1 LEVNLRDPKRILE
14 KIIGINH
21 DFDRFEQTGES
32 FEQLV
37 EVLRD
42 VIKCRLT
49 RQWIKNN
56 YGFDIFVS
64 PETFTLLLDIPQ
76 INFIENSSRTME
88 LDTVSLKKVRK
99 LGDPV
104 TVGNLNALLRELY
117 RNLESI
123 QNRLQNDYP
132 NPLLINIMR
141 SDLIELVTEQ
151 IESIKILNG
160 RLTGYILNLGKVR
173 SIEYSFKGLFPD
185 SVNIGPLRKIWP
197 IVEREMEFYRKCSE
211 MNERWEAIGI
221 DLFQVLRKGGLPNLR
236 ENIQEMGNLLWKIV
250 YNQKS
255 VEQCLKIMGIDFTD
269 ARTVLEDSDHLKLN
283 NV

>member
-1 LEVNLRDPKRILE
+1 MRDPKRVLE
-14 KIIGINH
+14 KIIGISH
-21 DFDRFEQTGES
+21 DFDRLEQTGES

-42 VIKCRLT
+42 VMKCRLT
-49 RQWIKNN
+49 RQWINNN

-123 QNRLQNDYP
+123 QGRLQNDYP
-132 NPLLINIMR
+132 NPLLINAMR
-141 SDLIELVTEQ
+141 SDLIGLVTEQ
-151 IESIKILNG
+151 IESIKMLNG
-160 RLTGYILNLGKVR
+160 RLTGYILNLGKVKA
-173 SIEYSFKGLFPD
+173 IENSFKGLFPD
-185 SVNIGPLRKIWP
+185 SVNIDLLRKIWP

-255 VEQCLKIMGIDFTD
+255 VEQCLEIMGIDFTD
-269 ARTVLEDSDHLKLN
+269 ARTVLDSNRLKLN

>member
-1 LEVNLRDPKRILE
+1 LEIGLRDPKRILE
-14 KIIGINH
+14 KIVGINY
-21 DFDRFEQTGES
+21 DFYRFEQTGES

-42 VIKCRLT
+42 VVKCRLT
-49 RQWIKNN
+49 RQWINNN

-76 INFIENSSRTME
+76 INFIENSNRTME
-88 LDTVSLKKVRK
+88 VDTISLKKMRK
-99 LGDPV
+99 LEDPV

-132 NPLLINIMR
+132 NPLLINAMH
-141 SDLIELVTEQ
+141 SDLIGVVTEK

-160 RLTGYILNLGKVR
+160 RLTGYMLNLGKVK
-173 SIEYSFKGLFPD
+173 SIEHGFKGLFPD
-185 SVNIGPLRKIWP
+185 SINIGLLRKTWP
-197 IVEREMEFYRKCSE
+197 IVEREMVFYKKCSE

-221 DLFQVLRKGGLPNLR
+221 DLFQVLRKGGLSNLR
-236 ENIQEMGNLLWKIV
+236 ENIQEMGSLLWKIV

-269 ARTVLEDSDHLKLN
+269 ARTILDSDHLKLN
-283 NV
+283 NF

>member
-1 LEVNLRDPKRILE
+1 LEINLRNPKRILE
-14 KIIGINH
+14 KIIGISH
-21 DFDRFEQTGES
+21 DFDRLEQTGES

-42 VIKCRLT
+42 VMKCRLT
-49 RQWIKNN
+49 RQWINNN

-76 INFIENSSRTME
+76 INFIENSNRTME
-88 LDTVSLKKVRK
+88 LDTISLKKMRK

-123 QNRLQNDYP
+123 QGRLQNDYP
-132 NPLLINIMR
+132 NPLLINAMH
-141 SDLIELVTEQ
+141 SDLIGLVTEQ
-151 IESIKILNG
+151 IESIKMLNG
-160 RLTGYILNLGKVR
+160 RLTGYILNLGKVKA
-173 SIEYSFKGLFPD
+173 IENSFKGLFPD
-185 SVNIGPLRKIWP
+185 SVNIDLLRKIWP

-269 ARTVLEDSDHLKLN
+269 ARTVLDSNRLKLN

>member
-1 LEVNLRDPKRILE
+1 MEINLRNPKRILE
-14 KIIGINH
+14 KIIGISH
-21 DFDRFEQTGES
+21 DFDRLEETGES
-32 FEQLV
+32 LEQIV

-42 VIKCRLT
+42 VLKCRLT
-49 RQWIKNN
+49 RQWVNNN

-76 INFIENSSRTME
+76 INFIENSNRTME
-88 LDTVSLKKVRK
+88 LDTVSLKKMRK

-123 QNRLQNDYP
+123 QGRLQNDYP
-132 NPLLINIMR
+132 NPLLISAMR

-160 RLTGYILNLGKVR
+160 RLTGYILNLSKVK

-185 SVNIGPLRKIWP
+185 SVNIGLLRKTWP
-197 IVEREMEFYRKCSE
+197 IVEREMEFYRRCSE
-211 MNERWEAIGI
+211 MNVRWEALGI
-221 DLFQVLRKGGLPNLR
+221 DLFQVLRKGGLSNLR
-236 ENIQEMGNLLWKIV
+236 ENIQEMGSLLWKIV
-250 YNQKS
+250 YNQKP
-255 VEQCLKIMGIDFTD
+255 VEPCLKIMGVDLTD
-269 ARTVLEDSDHLKLN
+269 TRTVLDSDHLKLK

>member
-1 LEVNLRDPKRILE
+1 MRDPKRVLE
-14 KIIGINH
+14 KIIGISH
-21 DFDRFEQTGES
+21 DFDRLEQTGES

-42 VIKCRLT
+42 VMKCRLT
-49 RQWIKNN
+49 RQWINNN

-64 PETFTLLLDIPQ
+64 PEIFTLLLDIPQ
-76 INFIENSSRTME
+76 INFIENSNRTME
-88 LDTVSLKKVRK
+88 LDTLSLKKMRK
-99 LGDPV
+99 LRDPV

-132 NPLLINIMR
+132 NPLLINSMH
-141 SDLIELVTEQ
+141 SDLIGLVTEQ

-160 RLTGYILNLGKVR
+160 RLTGYIFNLGKVK

-185 SVNIGPLRKIWP
+185 SVNIGLLRKIWP

-221 DLFQVLRKGGLPNLR
+221 DLFQVLRKGGLSNLR

-255 VEQCLKIMGIDFTD
+255 VEQCLKIIGIDLTN
-269 ARTVLEDSDHLKLN
+269 ATTVLDSNHLKLN

>member
-1 LEVNLRDPKRILE
+1 MRDPKRILE
-14 KIIGINH
+14 KIVGINY
-21 DFDRFEQTGES
+21 DFYRFEQTGES

-42 VIKCRLT
+42 VVKCRLT
-49 RQWIKNN
+49 RQWINNN

-76 INFIENSSRTME
+76 INFIENSNRTME
-88 LDTVSLKKVRK
+88 LDTISLKKMRK
-99 LGDPV
+99 LEDPV

-123 QNRLQNDYP
+123 QNTLQNDYP
-132 NPLLINIMR
+132 NPLLINVMR
-141 SDLIELVTEQ
+141 SDLIGLVTEQ

-160 RLTGYILNLGKVR
+160 RLTGYMLNLGKVK
-173 SIEYSFKGLFPD
+173 SIEHGFKGLFPD
-185 SVNIGPLRKIWP
+185 SINIGLLRKTWP
-197 IVEREMEFYRKCSE
+197 IVEREMVFYKKCSE

-221 DLFQVLRKGGLPNLR
+221 DLFQVLRKGGLSNLR
-236 ENIQEMGNLLWKIV
+236 ENIQEMGSLLWKIV

-269 ARTVLEDSDHLKLN
+269 ARTILDSDHLKLN
-283 NV
+283 NF

>member
-1 LEVNLRDPKRILE
+1 MRNPKRILE
-14 KIIGINH
+14 KIIGISH
-21 DFDRFEQTGES
+21 DFDRLEQTGES

-42 VIKCRLT
+42 VMKCRLT
-49 RQWIKNN
+49 RQWINNN

-123 QNRLQNDYP
+123 QGRLQNDYP
-132 NPLLINIMR
+132 NPLLINAMR
-141 SDLIELVTEQ
+141 SDLIGV
-151 IESIKILNG
+151 G
-160 RLTGYILNLGKVR
+160 H
-173 SIEYSFKGLFPD
+173 
-185 SVNIGPLRKIWP
+185 
-197 IVEREMEFYRKCSE
+197 
-211 MNERWEAIGI
+211 
-221 DLFQVLRKGGLPNLR
+221 
-236 ENIQEMGNLLWKIV
+236 
-250 YNQKS
+250 
-255 VEQCLKIMGIDFTD
+255 
-269 ARTVLEDSDHLKLN
+269 RTN
-283 NV
+283 RIY

>member
-1 LEVNLRDPKRILE
+1 MRDPKRILE

-42 VIKCRLT
+42 VMKCRLT
-49 RQWIKNN
+49 RQWINNN

-76 INFIENSSRTME
+76 INFIENSNRTME
-88 LDTVSLKKVRK
+88 LDTISLKKMRK

-132 NPLLINIMR
+132 NPLLINAMR
-141 SDLIELVTEQ
+141 SDLIGLVTEQ

-160 RLTGYILNLGKVR
+160 RLTGYMLNLGKVK

-185 SVNIGPLRKIWP
+185 SVNIGLLRKTWP

-211 MNERWEAIGI
+211 MNERWKALEI
-221 DLFQVLRKGGLPNLR
+221 DLFQVLRNGGLSNLR

-269 ARTVLEDSDHLKLN
+269 ARTVLNADHVKLN

>member
-1 LEVNLRDPKRILE
+1 MRDPKRVLE
-14 KIIGINH
+14 KIIGISH

-32 FEQLV
+32 LEQLV

-42 VIKCRLT
+42 VMKWRLT
-49 RQWIKNN
+49 RQWINNN

-76 INFIENSSRTME
+76 INFIENSNRTME
-88 LDTVSLKKVRK
+88 LDTISLKKMRK

-123 QNRLQNDYP
+123 QGRLQNDYP
-132 NPLLINIMR
+132 NPLLINAMR
-141 SDLIELVTEQ
+141 SDLIGLVTEQ
-151 IESIKILNG
+151 IESIKMLNG
-160 RLTGYILNLGKVR
+160 RLTGYILNLGKVKA
-173 SIEYSFKGLFPD
+173 IENSFKGLFPD
-185 SVNIGPLRKIWP
+185 SVNIDLLRKIWP

-255 VEQCLKIMGIDFTD
+255 VEQCLEIMGIDFTD
-269 ARTVLEDSDHLKLN
+269 ARTVLDSNRLKLN

>member
-1 LEVNLRDPKRILE
+1 LEINLRNPKRILE
-14 KIIGINH
+14 KIIGISH
-21 DFDRFEQTGES
+21 DFDRLEQTGES

-42 VIKCRLT
+42 VMKCRLT
-49 RQWIKNN
+49 RQWINNN

-76 INFIENSSRTME
+76 INFIENSNRTME
-88 LDTVSLKKVRK
+88 LDTISLKKMRK

-123 QNRLQNDYP
+123 QGRLQNDYP
-132 NPLLINIMR
+132 NPLLINAMR
-141 SDLIELVTEQ
+141 SDLIGLVTEQ
-151 IESIKILNG
+151 IESIKMLNG
-160 RLTGYILNLGKVR
+160 RLTGYILNLGKVKA
-173 SIEYSFKGLFPD
+173 IENSFKGLFPD
-185 SVNIGPLRKIWP
+185 SVNIDLLRKIWP

-255 VEQCLKIMGIDFTD
+255 VEQCLEIMGIDFTD
-269 ARTVLEDSDHLKLN
+269 ARTVLDSNRLKLN

>member
-1 LEVNLRDPKRILE
+1 MRNPKRILE
-14 KIIGINH
+14 KIIGISH
-21 DFDRFEQTGES
+21 DFDRLEQTGES

-49 RQWIKNN
+49 RQWINNN

-76 INFIENSSRTME
+76 INFIENSNRTME
-88 LDTVSLKKVRK
+88 LDTISLKKMRK

-123 QNRLQNDYP
+123 QGRLQNDYP
-132 NPLLINIMR
+132 NPLLINAMR
-141 SDLIELVTEQ
+141 SDLIGLVTEQ
-151 IESIKILNG
+151 IESIKMLNG
-160 RLTGYILNLGKVR
+160 RLTGYILNLGKVKA
-173 SIEYSFKGLFPD
+173 IENSFKGLFPD
-185 SVNIGPLRKIWP
+185 SVNIDLLRKIWP

-269 ARTVLEDSDHLKLN
+269 ARTVLDSNLLKLN

>member
-1 LEVNLRDPKRILE
+1 MEVSLRDPKRILE
-14 KIIGINH
+14 KIIGISY

-32 FEQLV
+32 LEQLV

-42 VIKCRLT
+42 VMKWRLT
-49 RQWIKNN
+49 RQWINNN

-64 PETFTLLLDIPQ
+64 PETFTLLLGIPQ
-76 INFIENSSRTME
+76 INFIENSNRTMD

-104 TVGNLNALLRELY
+104 TVGNLNAILRELY

-123 QNRLQNDYP
+123 QGRLQNDYP
-132 NPLLINIMR
+132 NPLLINAMR

-160 RLTGYILNLGKVR
+160 RLTGYILNLGKVK

-185 SVNIGPLRKIWP
+185 SVNIGLLRKTWP
-197 IVEREMEFYRKCSE
+197 IIEREMEFYRKCSE

-255 VEQCLKIMGIDFTD
+255 LEQCFKIMGIDFTD
-269 ARTVLEDSDHLKLN
+269 IRTVLDSDHLKLKN
-283 NV
+283 I

>member
-1 LEVNLRDPKRILE
+1 MRDPKRILE
-14 KIIGINH
+14 KIVGVNY
-21 DFDRFEQTGES
+21 DFYRFEQTGES

-42 VIKCRLT
+42 VVKCRLT
-49 RQWIKNN
+49 RQWINNN

-76 INFIENSSRTME
+76 INFIENSNRTME
-88 LDTVSLKKVRK
+88 LDTISLKKMRK
-99 LGDPV
+99 LEDPV

-132 NPLLINIMR
+132 NPLLINAMH
-141 SDLIELVTEQ
+141 SDLIGVVTEK

-160 RLTGYILNLGKVR
+160 RLTGYMLNLGKVK
-173 SIEYSFKGLFPD
+173 SIEHGFKGLFPD
-185 SVNIGPLRKIWP
+185 SINIGLLRKTWP
-197 IVEREMEFYRKCSE
+197 IVEREMVFYKKCSE

-221 DLFQVLRKGGLPNLR
+221 DLFQVLRKGGLSNLR
-236 ENIQEMGNLLWKIV
+236 ENIQEMGSLLWKIV

-269 ARTVLEDSDHLKLN
+269 ARTILDSDHLKLN
-283 NV
+283 NF

>member
-1 LEVNLRDPKRILE
+1 MEINLRNPKRILE
-14 KIIGINH
+14 KIIGISH
-21 DFDRFEQTGES
+21 DFDRLEQTGES

-42 VIKCRLT
+42 VMKCRLT
-49 RQWIKNN
+49 RQWINNN

-76 INFIENSSRTME
+76 INFIENSNRTME

-123 QNRLQNDYP
+123 QGRLQNDYP
-132 NPLLINIMR
+132 NPLLINAMR
-141 SDLIELVTEQ
+141 SDLIGLVTEQ
-151 IESIKILNG
+151 IESIKMLNG
-160 RLTGYILNLGKVR
+160 RLTGYILNLGKVKA
-173 SIEYSFKGLFPD
+173 IENSFKGLFPD
-185 SVNIGPLRKIWP
+185 SVNIDLLRKIWP

-269 ARTVLEDSDHLKLN
+269 ARTVLDSNRLKLN

>member
-1 LEVNLRDPKRILE
+1 MRNPKRILE
-14 KIIGINH
+14 KIIGISH
-21 DFDRFEQTGES
+21 DFDRLEQTGES

-42 VIKCRLT
+42 VTKCRLT

-76 INFIENSSRTME
+76 INFIENSNRTME
-88 LDTVSLKKVRK
+88 LDTISLKKMRK

-123 QNRLQNDYP
+123 QGRLQNDYP
-132 NPLLINIMR
+132 NPLLINAMR
-141 SDLIELVTEQ
+141 SDLIGLVTEQ
-151 IESIKILNG
+151 IESIKMLNG
-160 RLTGYILNLGKVR
+160 RLTGYILNLGKVKA
-173 SIEYSFKGLFPD
+173 IENSFKGLFPD
-185 SVNIGPLRKIWP
+185 SVNIDLLRKIWP

-269 ARTVLEDSDHLKLN
+269 ARTVLDSGHLKLN

>member
-1 LEVNLRDPKRILE
+1 MRDPKRILE
-14 KIIGINH
+14 KIIGISY

-32 FEQLV
+32 LEQLV

-49 RQWIKNN
+49 RQWINNN

-132 NPLLINIMR
+132 NPLLINAMR
-141 SDLIELVTEQ
+141 SDLIELVTAQ

-160 RLTGYILNLGKVR
+160 RLTGYILNLGKVK
-173 SIEYSFKGLFPD
+173 SIEYRFKGLFPD
-185 SVNIGPLRKIWP
+185 AVNIGLLRKTWP

-255 VEQCLKIMGIDFTD
+255 VEQCLKIMRVDFTNV
-269 ARTVLEDSDHLKLN
+269 RTVLDSDHLKLK

>member
-1 LEVNLRDPKRILE
+1 LEINLRNPKRILE
-14 KIIGINH
+14 KIIGISH
-21 DFDRFEQTGES
+21 DFDRLEQTGES

-49 RQWIKNN
+49 RQWINNN

-123 QNRLQNDYP
+123 QGRLQNDYP
-132 NPLLINIMR
+132 NPLLINAMR
-141 SDLIELVTEQ
+141 SDLIGLVTEQ
-151 IESIKILNG
+151 IESIKMLNG
-160 RLTGYILNLGKVR
+160 RLTGYILNLGKVKA
-173 SIEYSFKGLFPD
+173 IENSFKGLFPD
-185 SVNIGPLRKIWP
+185 AVNIDLLRKIWP

-269 ARTVLEDSDHLKLN
+269 ARTVLDSNRLKLN

>member
-1 LEVNLRDPKRILE
+1 MRDPKRILE

-42 VIKCRLT
+42 VMKCRLT
-49 RQWIKNN
+49 RQWINNN

-76 INFIENSSRTME
+76 INFIENSNRTME
-88 LDTVSLKKVRK
+88 LDTISLKKMRK

-123 QNRLQNDYP
+123 QGRLQNDYP
-132 NPLLINIMR
+132 NPLLINAMR
-141 SDLIELVTEQ
+141 SDLIGLVTEQ
-151 IESIKILNG
+151 IESIKMLNG
-160 RLTGYILNLGKVR
+160 RLTGYILNLGKVKA
-173 SIEYSFKGLFPD
+173 IENSFKGLFPD
-185 SVNIGPLRKIWP
+185 SVNIDLLRKIWP

-269 ARTVLEDSDHLKLN
+269 ARTVLDSNRLKLN

>member
-1 LEVNLRDPKRILE
+1 MRDPKRILE
-14 KIIGINH
+14 KIIGISY

-32 FEQLV
+32 LEQLV

-42 VIKCRLT
+42 VMKCRLT
-49 RQWIKNN
+49 RQWINNN

-76 INFIENSSRTME
+76 INFIENSNRTME
-88 LDTVSLKKVRK
+88 LDTVSLKKTRK
-99 LGDPV
+99 LRDPV

-123 QNRLQNDYP
+123 QGRLQNDYP
-132 NPLLINIMR
+132 NPLLINAMR
-141 SDLIELVTEQ
+141 SDLIELVTKQ

-160 RLTGYILNLGKVR
+160 RLTGYILNLGKVKA
-173 SIEYSFKGLFPD
+173 IENSFKGLFPD
-185 SVNIGPLRKIWP
+185 SVNIDLLRKIWP

-269 ARTVLEDSDHLKLN
+269 ARTVLDSNRLS
-283 NV
+283 

>member
-1 LEVNLRDPKRILE
+1 LEVSLRDPKRILE
-14 KIIGINH
+14 KIIGISY

-32 FEQLV
+32 LEQLV

-42 VIKCRLT
+42 VMKWRLT
-49 RQWIKNN
+49 RQWINNN

-76 INFIENSSRTME
+76 INFIENSNRTMD

-104 TVGNLNALLRELY
+104 TVGNLNAILRELY

-123 QNRLQNDYP
+123 QGRLQNDYP
-132 NPLLINIMR
+132 NPLLINAMR

-160 RLTGYILNLGKVR
+160 RLTGYILNLGKVK

-185 SVNIGPLRKIWP
+185 SVNIGLLRKTWP
-197 IVEREMEFYRKCSE
+197 IIEREMEFYRKCSE

-269 ARTVLEDSDHLKLN
+269 IRTVLDSDHLKLKN
-283 NV
+283 I

>member
-1 LEVNLRDPKRILE
+1 LRNPKRILE
-14 KIIGINH
+14 KIIGISH
-21 DFDRFEQTGES
+21 DFDRLEETGES
-32 FEQLV
+32 LEQLV

-42 VIKCRLT
+42 VMKCRLT
-49 RQWIKNN
+49 RQWINNN
-56 YGFDIFVS
+56 YVFDIFVS

-76 INFIENSSRTME
+76 INFIENSNRTME
-88 LDTVSLKKVRK
+88 LDTISLKKMRK

-123 QNRLQNDYP
+123 QGRLQNDYP

-160 RLTGYILNLGKVR
+160 RLTGYILNLSKVK

-185 SVNIGPLRKIWP
+185 SVNIGLLRKTWP

-211 MNERWEAIGI
+211 MNVRWEALGI
-221 DLFQVLRKGGLPNLR
+221 DLFQVLRKDGLPNLR

-269 ARTVLEDSDHLKLN
+269 IRTVLDSDHLKLKN
-283 NV
+283 I

>member
-1 LEVNLRDPKRILE
+1 MEINLRNPKRILE
-14 KIIGINH
+14 KIIGISH
-21 DFDRFEQTGES
+21 DFDRLEQTGES

-42 VIKCRLT
+42 VMKCRLT
-49 RQWIKNN
+49 RQWINNN

-76 INFIENSSRTME
+76 INFIENSNRTME
-88 LDTVSLKKVRK
+88 LDTISLKKIRK

-123 QNRLQNDYP
+123 QGRLQNDYP
-132 NPLLINIMR
+132 NPLLINAMR
-141 SDLIELVTEQ
+141 SDLIGLVTEQ

-160 RLTGYILNLGKVR
+160 RLTGYILNLGKVKA
-173 SIEYSFKGLFPD
+173 IEYSFKGLFPD
-185 SVNIGPLRKIWP
+185 SVNIGLLRKTWP

-221 DLFQVLRKGGLPNLR
+221 DLFQVLRKGGLSNLR

-269 ARTVLEDSDHLKLN
+269 ARTVLDSDRVKLN

>member
-1 LEVNLRDPKRILE
+1 MRNPKRILE
-14 KIIGINH
+14 KIIGISH
-21 DFDRFEQTGES
+21 DFDRLEQTGES

-42 VIKCRLT
+42 VMKCRLT
-49 RQWIKNN
+49 RQWINNN

-76 INFIENSSRTME
+76 INFIENSNRTME
-88 LDTVSLKKVRK
+88 LDTISLKKMRK

-123 QNRLQNDYP
+123 QGRLQNDYP
-132 NPLLINIMR
+132 NPLLINAMR
-141 SDLIELVTEQ
+141 SDLIGLVTEQ
-151 IESIKILNG
+151 IESIKMLNG
-160 RLTGYILNLGKVR
+160 RLTGYILNLGKVKA
-173 SIEYSFKGLFPD
+173 IENSFKGLFPD
-185 SVNIGPLRKIWP
+185 SVNIDLLRKIWP

-269 ARTVLEDSDHLKLN
+269 ARTVLDSNRLKLN

>member
-1 LEVNLRDPKRILE
+1 MRNPKRILE
-14 KIIGINH
+14 KIIGISH
-21 DFDRFEQTGES
+21 DFDRLEETGES
-32 FEQLV
+32 LEQLV

-42 VIKCRLT
+42 VMKCRLT
-49 RQWIKNN
+49 RQWINNN

-76 INFIENSSRTME
+76 INFIENSNRTME
-88 LDTVSLKKVRK
+88 LDTVSLKKMRK

-104 TVGNLNALLRELY
+104 TIGNLNALLRELY

-123 QNRLQNDYP
+123 QDKLQNDYP
-132 NPLLINIMR
+132 NPLLISAMR

-160 RLTGYILNLGKVR
+160 RLTGYILNLSKVK

-185 SVNIGPLRKIWP
+185 SVNIGLLRKTWP

-211 MNERWEAIGI
+211 MNVRWEALGI
-221 DLFQVLRKGGLPNLR
+221 DLFQVLRKGGLSNLR
-236 ENIQEMGNLLWKIV
+236 ENIQEMGSLLWKIV

-255 VEQCLKIMGIDFTD
+255 VEQCLKIMGVDFTD
-269 ARTVLEDSDHLKLN
+269 TRTVLDSDHLKLK

>member
-1 LEVNLRDPKRILE
+1 
-14 KIIGINH
+14 
-21 DFDRFEQTGES
+21 
-32 FEQLV
+32 
-37 EVLRD
+37 
-42 VIKCRLT
+42 
-49 RQWIKNN
+49 
-56 YGFDIFVS
+56 
-64 PETFTLLLDIPQ
+64 
-76 INFIENSSRTME
+76 M
-88 LDTVSLKKVRK
+88 RK

-123 QNRLQNDYP
+123 QGRLQNDYP
-132 NPLLINIMR
+132 NPLLINAMR
-141 SDLIELVTEQ
+141 SDLIGLVTEQ
-151 IESIKILNG
+151 IESIKMLNV
-160 RLTGYILNLGKVR
+160 RLTGYILNLGKVKA
-173 SIEYSFKGLFPD
+173 IENSFKGLFPD
-185 SVNIGPLRKIWP
+185 SVNIGLLRKTWP

-255 VEQCLKIMGIDFTD
+255 VEQCLKIMGIDFAD

>member
-1 LEVNLRDPKRILE
+1 MEINLRNPKRILE
-14 KIIGINH
+14 KIIGISH
-21 DFDRFEQTGES
+21 DFDRLEQTGES

-42 VIKCRLT
+42 VMKCRLT
-49 RQWIKNN
+49 RQWINNN

-76 INFIENSSRTME
+76 INFIENSNRTME
-88 LDTVSLKKVRK
+88 LDTISLKKMRK

-123 QNRLQNDYP
+123 QGRLQNDYP
-132 NPLLINIMR
+132 NPLLINAMR
-141 SDLIELVTEQ
+141 SDLIGLVTEQ

-160 RLTGYILNLGKVR
+160 RLTGYILNLGKVKA
-173 SIEYSFKGLFPD
+173 IEYSFKGLFPD
-185 SVNIGPLRKIWP
+185 SVNIGLLRKTWP
-197 IVEREMEFYRKCSE
+197 IIEREMEFYRKCSE

-269 ARTVLEDSDHLKLN
+269 ARTVLDSNRLKLN

>member
-1 LEVNLRDPKRILE
+1 MRDPKRILE
-14 KIIGINH
+14 KIVGVNY
-21 DFDRFEQTGES
+21 DFYRFEQTGES

-42 VIKCRLT
+42 VVKCRLT
-49 RQWIKNN
+49 RQWINNN
-56 YGFDIFVS
+56 YGFDIFIS

-76 INFIENSSRTME
+76 INFIENSNRTME
-88 LDTVSLKKVRK
+88 LDTISLKKMRK
-99 LGDPV
+99 LEDPV

-132 NPLLINIMR
+132 NPLLINAMH
-141 SDLIELVTEQ
+141 SDLIGVVTEK

-160 RLTGYILNLGKVR
+160 RLTGYMLNLGKVK
-173 SIEYSFKGLFPD
+173 SIEHGFKGLFPD
-185 SVNIGPLRKIWP
+185 SINIGLLRKTWP
-197 IVEREMEFYRKCSE
+197 IVEREMVFYKKCSE

-221 DLFQVLRKGGLPNLR
+221 DLFQVLRKGGLSNLR
-236 ENIQEMGNLLWKIV
+236 ENIQEMGSLLWKIV

-269 ARTVLEDSDHLKLN
+269 ARTILDSDHLKLN
-283 NV
+283 NF

>member
-1 LEVNLRDPKRILE
+1 MEINLRNPKRILE
-14 KIIGINH
+14 KIIGISH
-21 DFDRFEQTGES
+21 DFDRLEQTGES

-42 VIKCRLT
+42 VMKCRLT
-49 RQWIKNN
+49 RQWINNN

-76 INFIENSSRTME
+76 INFIENSNRTME
-88 LDTVSLKKVRK
+88 LDTISLKKMRK

-123 QNRLQNDYP
+123 QGRLQNDYP
-132 NPLLINIMR
+132 NPLLINAMR
-141 SDLIELVTEQ
+141 SDLIGLVTEQ
-151 IESIKILNG
+151 IESIKMLNG
-160 RLTGYILNLGKVR
+160 RLTGYILNLGKVKA
-173 SIEYSFKGLFPD
+173 IENSFKGLFPD
-185 SVNIGPLRKIWP
+185 SVNIDLLRKIWP

-221 DLFQVLRKGGLPNLR
+221 DLFQVLRKGGLSNLR

-255 VEQCLKIMGIDFTD
+255 VEQCLKIIGIDLTN
-269 ARTVLEDSDHLKLN
+269 ATTVLDSNHLKLN

>member
-1 LEVNLRDPKRILE
+1 MRNPKRILE
-14 KIIGINH
+14 KIIGISH
-21 DFDRFEQTGES
+21 DFDRLEQTGES

-42 VIKCRLT
+42 VMKCRLT
-49 RQWIKNN
+49 RQWINNN

-76 INFIENSSRTME
+76 INFIENSNRTME
-88 LDTVSLKKVRK
+88 LDTISLKKMRK

-123 QNRLQNDYP
+123 QGRLQNDYP
-132 NPLLINIMR
+132 NPLLINAMR
-141 SDLIELVTEQ
+141 SDLIGLVTEQ
-151 IESIKILNG
+151 IESIKMLNG
-160 RLTGYILNLGKVR
+160 RLTGYILNLGKVKA
-173 SIEYSFKGLFPD
+173 IENSFKGLFPD
-185 SVNIGPLRKIWP
+185 SVNIGLLRKIWP

>member
-1 LEVNLRDPKRILE
+1 LRDPKRILE
-14 KIIGINH
+14 KIIGISY

-32 FEQLV
+32 LEQLV

-42 VIKCRLT
+42 VMKWRLT
-49 RQWIKNN
+49 RQWINNN

-64 PETFTLLLDIPQ
+64 PETFTLLLGIPQ
-76 INFIENSSRTME
+76 INFIENSNRTMD

-104 TVGNLNALLRELY
+104 TVGNLNAILRELY

-123 QNRLQNDYP
+123 QGRLQNDYP
-132 NPLLINIMR
+132 NPLLINAMR

-160 RLTGYILNLGKVR
+160 RLTGYILNLGKVK

-185 SVNIGPLRKIWP
+185 SVNIGLLRKTWP
-197 IVEREMEFYRKCSE
+197 IIEREMEFYRKCSE

-269 ARTVLEDSDHLKLN
+269 ARTVLDSNRLKLN

>member
-1 LEVNLRDPKRILE
+1 LRDPKRILE

-197 IVEREMEFYRKCSE
+197 IVEREMEFYRRCSE

>member
-1 LEVNLRDPKRILE
+1 LEINLRNPKRILE
-14 KIIGINH
+14 KIIGISH
-21 DFDRFEQTGES
+21 DFDRLEQTGES

-42 VIKCRLT
+42 VMKCRLT
-49 RQWIKNN
+49 RQWINNN

-76 INFIENSSRTME
+76 INFIENSNRTME
-88 LDTVSLKKVRK
+88 LDTISLKKMRK

-123 QNRLQNDYP
+123 QGRLQNDYP
-132 NPLLINIMR
+132 NPLLINAMR
-141 SDLIELVTEQ
+141 SDLIGLVTEQ
-151 IESIKILNG
+151 IESIKMLNG
-160 RLTGYILNLGKVR
+160 RLTGYILNLGKVKA
-173 SIEYSFKGLFPD
+173 IENSFKGLFPD
-185 SVNIGPLRKIWP
+185 SVNIDLLRKIWP

-269 ARTVLEDSDHLKLN
+269 ARTVLDSNLLKLN

>member
-1 LEVNLRDPKRILE
+1 MEINLRNPKRILE
-14 KIIGINH
+14 KIIGIGH
-21 DFDRFEQTGES
+21 DFDRLEETGES
-32 FEQLV
+32 LEQLV

-42 VIKCRLT
+42 VMKCRLT
-49 RQWIKNN
+49 RQWINNN

-76 INFIENSSRTME
+76 INFIENSNRTME

-123 QNRLQNDYP
+123 QGRLQNDYP
-132 NPLLINIMR
+132 NPLLINAMR
-141 SDLIELVTEQ
+141 SDLIGLVTEQ
-151 IESIKILNG
+151 IESIKMLNG
-160 RLTGYILNLGKVR
+160 RLTGYILNLGKVKA
-173 SIEYSFKGLFPD
+173 IENSFKGLFPD
-185 SVNIGPLRKIWP
+185 SVNIDLLRKIWP

-255 VEQCLKIMGIDFTD
+255 VEQCLKIMGIDFAD
-269 ARTVLEDSDHLKLN
+269 ARTVLDSNRLKLN

>member
-1 LEVNLRDPKRILE
+1 LRNPKRILE
-14 KIIGINH
+14 KIIGISH
-21 DFDRFEQTGES
+21 DFDRLEETGES
-32 FEQLV
+32 LEQLV

-42 VIKCRLT
+42 VVKCRLT
-49 RQWIKNN
+49 RQWVNNN

-88 LDTVSLKKVRK
+88 LDTVSLKKMRK

-123 QNRLQNDYP
+123 QGRLQNDYP
-132 NPLLINIMR
+132 NPLLISAMR

-160 RLTGYILNLGKVR
+160 RLTGYILNLSKVK

-185 SVNIGPLRKIWP
+185 SVNIGLLRKTWP

-211 MNERWEAIGI
+211 MNVRWEALGI
-221 DLFQVLRKGGLPNLR
+221 DLFQVLRKGGLSNLR
-236 ENIQEMGNLLWKIV
+236 ENIQEMGSLLWKIV

-255 VEQCLKIMGIDFTD
+255 VEQCLKIMGVDFTD
-269 ARTVLEDSDHLKLN
+269 TRTVLDSDYLKLK

>member
-1 LEVNLRDPKRILE
+1 MEINLRNPKRILE
-14 KIIGINH
+14 KIIGISH
-21 DFDRFEQTGES
+21 DFDRLEQTGES

-49 RQWIKNN
+49 RQWINNN

-123 QNRLQNDYP
+123 QGRLQNDYP
-132 NPLLINIMR
+132 NPLLINAMR
-141 SDLIELVTEQ
+141 SDLIGLVTEQ
-151 IESIKILNG
+151 IESIKMLNG
-160 RLTGYILNLGKVR
+160 RLTGYILNLGKVKA
-173 SIEYSFKGLFPD
+173 IENSFKGLFPD
-185 SVNIGPLRKIWP
+185 SVNIDLLRKIWP

-269 ARTVLEDSDHLKLN
+269 ARTVLDSDHLKLKN
-283 NV
+283 I